1 MASGKGRL
9 WVTAIIAVAVV
20 VIAAVIV
27 LYPHEIDVTSEGD
40 GKVIP
45 AGGTEMRF
53 TETLRLE
60 IVPGEDTVTYVYVDG
75 ELKAQDVTSYEF
87 RVSALDFDKHTIKVV
102 FQKVTPPEPEK
113 EFTLSVISEGEGTV
127 TPSGET
133 KYAGGTVVTL
143 KATPG
148 SGNVVGDVIIDG
160 VSAGPGGSVQ
170 VRMDSDHDVKVV
182 FRPVAAG
189 DVPVTISVDVDL
201 DIVVETL
208 GAVFD
213 YGEVVPS
220 GTVYVAPHGSLTI
233 TVILN
238 PGFKMKDM
246 TVDDISYG
254 AVTEHTITDITKSV
268 SVEISIVKKVQG
280 FVIKASAGT
289 GGSISPSGDVKV
301 EKGKDVTFTFT
312 PASGYKVSTLTV
324 DGKTIALTSNSY
336 TFTDVQSAHTIAVTF
351 QATGGSGGGS
361 SGGGG
366 TVKTLTG
373 ITTSGTYRTTY
384 YDGDSFDRTGL
395 TVTAHYSDGTSE
407 TVTDYTVSPS
417 TLSTSDTT
425 VTIRY
430 QDKTTTI
437 DITVNPVIQSI
448 EVTTPPLLVYRAG
461 QYFDPSGMVVT
472 ATYSNSGTADV
483 TESCTYNGL
492 SYSNSNTI
500 LFEDITESGH
510 PFRITVS
517 YTEGTVSKS
526 TNLNISVGQGEGFD
540 VKVTRHYG
548 SKMNGSSV
556 ESFDIHYQNPVS
568 LQNFTFDTSKI
579 VPGIEQTIE
588 VRITNTS
595 GHDLDSFVYITGI
608 SGDQLLKEQIFIST
622 NTVNAKPISDIA
634 EGEFVSLETIGSS
647 NTIEITITIS
657 FPHSPDNNKVM
668 GMGIGFSIGIFASI
682 SGGSP

>member
-20 VIAAVIV
+20 LIAAVIV

-45 AGGTEMRF
+45 SGGTEMRF

-75 ELKAQDVTSYEF
+75 ELKAQDVTSYDF

-113 EFTLSVISEGEGTV
+113 EFTLSVTSEGEGTV

-133 KYAGGTVVTL
+133 KYAEGTVVTV

-148 SGNVVGDVIIDG
+148 SGNVVGDIIIDG
-160 VSAGPGGSVQ
+160 VSAGPSGSVQ
-170 VRMDSDHDVKVV
+170 VRMDSDHNVKVV

-208 GAVFD
+208 GAVSD

-238 PGFKMKDM
+238 PGFEMKDM
-246 TVDDISYG
+246 TVDGVSYG

-268 SVEISIVKKVQG
+268 NVKISIVKKVQG

-301 EKGKDVTFTFT
+301 EKGKDMTFTFT

-351 QATGGSGGGS
+351 QATGGSGGGG

-366 TVKTLTG
+366 IVKTLTG
-373 ITTSGTYRTTY
+373 IT
-384 YDGDSFDRTGL
+384 
-395 TVTAHYSDGTSE
+395 VTQKPTKLIYNLNLGE
-407 TVTDYTVSPS
+407 
-417 TLSTSDTT
+417 DT
-425 VTIRY
+425 
-430 QDKTTTI
+430 
-437 DITVNPVIQSI
+437 
-448 EVTTPPLLVYRAG
+448 
-461 QYFDPSGMVVT
+461 FDPSGMEVEASFSDSTSSIVPNGSCVIEPT
-472 ATYSNSGTADV
+472 SFTTLGDV
-483 TESCTYNGL
+483 T
-492 SYSNSNTI
+492 
-500 LFEDITESGH
+500 
-510 PFRITVS
+510 ITVS
-517 YTEGTVSKS
+517 YTYGTVTKS
-526 TNLNISVGQGEGFD
+526 DSFV
-540 VKVTRHYG
+540 VKVVNDAGFSVTVTDLSGTRI
-548 SKMNGSSV
+548 NGSGSV
-556 ESFDIHYQNPVS
+556 ETID
-568 LQNFTFDTSKI
+568 DWTSSQPLNRFHFQMGGI
-579 VPGIEQTIE
+579 VPGITQTATME
-588 VRITNTS
+588 VKNESGTAVHAYIYITDRQDTGLGPFIFLQVKDGDSTLSQGYVSNITN
-595 GHDLDSFVYITGI
+595 GQYLDLGVIQGNGTKT
-608 SGDQLLKEQIFIST
+608 LKVT
-622 NTVNAKPISDIA
+622 
-634 EGEFVSLETIGSS
+634 L
-647 NTIEITITIS
+647 S
-657 FPHSPDNNKVM
+657 FPMTGNDNGAM
-668 GMGIGFSIGIFASI
+668 GKQLSFKLGIFADI
-682 SGGSP
+682 YGGTA

>member
-45 AGGTEMRF
+45 SRDTEMRF
-53 TETLRLE
+53 TEILRLE

-102 FQKVTPPEPEK
+102 FQKVTPPKPEK
-113 EFTLSVISEGEGTV
+113 KFTLSVTSEGEGTV

-133 KYAGGTVVTL
+133 KYAEGTVVTV

-148 SGNVVGDVIIDG
+148 SGNVVGDIIIDG
-160 VSAGPGGSVQ
+160 VSTGPGGSVQ
-170 VRMDSDHDVKVV
+170 MRMDSDHDVKVM

-208 GAVFD
+208 GAVSD
-213 YGEVVPS
+213 YGEVIPS

-238 PGFKMKDM
+238 PGFEMKDM
-246 TVDDISYG
+246 TVDGVSYG

-301 EKGKDVTFTFT
+301 EKGKDMTFIFT

-351 QATGGSGGGS
+351 QATGGSGGGGGG
-361 SGGGG
+361 GGGG
-366 TVKTLTG
+366 TTKTLTG
-373 ITTSGTYRTTY
+373 ITTSGSYQTTY
-384 YDGDSFDRTGL
+384 YDGDSFDATNL
-395 TVTAHYSDGTSE
+395 TVTAHYNDGTSE
-407 TVTDYTVSPS
+407 TVIGYTISPP
-417 TLSTSDTT
+417 TLSTNDTT

-448 EVTTPPLLVYRAG
+448 EVTTPPLLVYGAG
-461 QYFDPSGMVVT
+461 QYFNPSGMVVK
-472 ATYSNSGTADV
+472 ATYSNGGTADI

-500 LFEDITESGH
+500 LFKDITESGH

-517 YTEGTVSKS
+517 YTEGTV
-526 TNLNISVGQGEGFD
+526 
-540 VKVTRHYG
+540 
-548 SKMNGSSV
+548 
-556 ESFDIHYQNPVS
+556 
-568 LQNFTFDTSKI
+568 
-579 VPGIEQTIE
+579 
-588 VRITNTS
+588 
-595 GHDLDSFVYITGI
+595 
-608 SGDQLLKEQIFIST
+608 
-622 NTVNAKPISDIA
+622 
-634 EGEFVSLETIGSS
+634 
-647 NTIEITITIS
+647 
-657 FPHSPDNNKVM
+657 
-668 GMGIGFSIGIFASI
+668 
-682 SGGSP
+682 

>member
-45 AGGTEMRF
+45 SGDTEMRF

-102 FQKVTPPEPEK
+102 FQKETPPEPEK
-113 EFTLSVISEGEGTV
+113 EFTLSVTSEGEGTA
-127 TPSGET
+127 TPSGEA
-133 KYAGGTVVTL
+133 KYAEGTVVTV
-143 KATPG
+143 KAMPG
-148 SGNVVGDVIIDG
+148 SGNVVGDIIIDG

-208 GAVFD
+208 GAVSD

-220 GTVYVAPHGSLTI
+220 GTVYVAPHGSLTV

-238 PGFKMKDM
+238 PGFEMKDM
-246 TVDDISYG
+246 TVDGVSYG

-268 SVEISIVKKVQG
+268 NVEISIIKKVQG
-280 FVIKASAGT
+280 FVIKTSAGT

-301 EKGKDVTFTFT
+301 EKGKDMTFTFT

-351 QATGGSGGGS
+351 QATGGGGGGGS
-361 SGGGG
+361 GG
-366 TVKTLTG
+366 TTKTLTG
-373 ITTSGTYRTTY
+373 IT
-384 YDGDSFDRTGL
+384 
-395 TVTAHYSDGTSE
+395 VTQKPTELIYNLNLGE
-407 TVTDYTVSPS
+407 
-417 TLSTSDTT
+417 DT
-425 VTIRY
+425 
-430 QDKTTTI
+430 
-437 DITVNPVIQSI
+437 
-448 EVTTPPLLVYRAG
+448 
-461 QYFDPSGMVVT
+461 FDPSGMEVEASFSDSTSSIVPNGSCVIDAPESFTTLGDVTITISYTYGTVTKSDSFVVKVVNDAGFSVT
-472 ATYSNSGTADV
+472 VTDLSGT
-483 TESCTYNGL
+483 
-492 SYSNSNTI
+492 
-500 LFEDITESGH
+500 
-510 PFRITVS
+510 RI
-517 YTEGTVSKS
+517 
-526 TNLNISVGQGEGFD
+526 
-540 VKVTRHYG
+540 
-548 SKMNGSSV
+548 NGSGSV
-556 ESFDIHYQNPVS
+556 ETID
-568 LQNFTFDTSKI
+568 DWTSSQPLNRFHFQMGGI
-579 VPGIEQTIE
+579 VPGITQTATME
-588 VRITNTS
+588 VKNESGTAVHAYIYITDKQDTGLGPFIFLQVKDGDSTLSQGYVSNITN
-595 GHDLDSFVYITGI
+595 GQHLDLGVIQGNETKTLKVTLSFPITGNDN
-608 SGDQLLKEQIFIST
+608 GAMGKQL
-622 NTVNAKPISDIA
+622 
-634 EGEFVSLETIGSS
+634 
-647 NTIEITITIS
+647 S
-657 FPHSPDNNKVM
+657 FKL
-668 GMGIGFSIGIFASI
+668 GIFADI
-682 SGGSP
+682 YGGTA